1 MSPDPQPRKV
11 LVIEDE
17 TPVRESFRN
26 FLEDQLYTVFEA
38 SNGQDGIELFERCQP
53 DVVLI
58 DLRMPVMNG
67 HQVLEK
73 LVTQSPDTPLI
84 IVSGTGHI
92 GDTIEALHLGA
103 WDYLLKPVT
112 DLNMLDHAIKTAL
125 ERARLIA
132 ENRQYQQDLEKL
144 VEERTSDLNGKIE
157 ELTRINRMAL
167 GRERRIIELKRQIN
181 NLHAELGRGPQYG
194 SPDLVAEDPSLL
206 D

>member
-1 MSPDPQPRKV
+1 MSPTPRPKV

-17 TPVRESFRN
+17 EPVRESFRN
-26 FLEDQLYTVFEA
+26 FLEDQLYEVFEA
-38 SNGQDGIELFERCQP
+38 ANGREGVELFNTCNP

-73 LVTQSPDTPLI
+73 LVPQAPDTPLI

-103 WDYLLKPVT
+103 WDYLLKPVA
-112 DLNMLDHAIKTAL
+112 DLNMLDHAITTAL
-125 ERARLIA
+125 DRARLKV
-132 ENRQYQQDLEKL
+132 ENRKHQEILEKQ
-144 VEERTSDLNGKIE
+144 VAERTRELNTKVE
-157 ELTRINRMAL
+157 ELTRFNKIAV

-181 NLHAELGRGPQYG
+181 KLQVELGREPQYK
-194 SPDLVAEDPSLL
+194 SPDVIEEDPGLL

>member
-1 MSPDPQPRKV
+1 MTPEQPQTKV

-17 TPVRESFRN
+17 APVRDSFHN
-26 FLEDQLYTVFEA
+26 FLEDQGYAVFEA
-38 SNGQDGIELFERCQP
+38 TNGREGIEQFDQCQP

-67 HQVLEK
+67 QQVLERLAPK
-73 LVTQSPDTPLI
+73 APDTPLI
-84 IVSGTGHI
+84 IISGTGHI

-103 WDYLLKPVT
+103 WDYLLKPVA
-112 DLNMLDHAIKTAL
+112 DLDMLDHAITAAL

-132 ENRQYQQDLEKL
+132 ENREYQKGLEIR
-144 VEERTSDLNGKIE
+144 VEERTRELNAKVE
-157 ELTRINRMAL
+157 ELTRFNRMAV

-181 NLHAELGRGPQYG
+181 NLQVELGREPQYK
-194 SPDLVAEDPSLL
+194 SPQIIDEDPSLL

>member
-1 MSPDPQPRKV
+1 MSQTPRPKV

-17 TPVRESFRN
+17 DPVRESFRN
-26 FLEDQLYTVFEA
+26 FLEDQDYEVFDA
-38 SNGQDGIELFERCQP
+38 ANGREGVELFGQCQP

-58 DLRMPVMNG
+58 DLRMPTMNG

-73 LVTQSPDTPLI
+73 LAPQAPDTPLI

-92 GDTIEALHLGA
+92 GDTVEALHLGA

-112 DLNMLDHAIKTAL
+112 DLNILEHAITKAL
-125 ERARLIA
+125 ERARLIV
-132 ENRQYQQDLEKL
+132 ENRAYQQGLEAQ
-144 VEERTSDLNGKIE
+144 VEERTRELNDKVG
-157 ELTRINRMAL
+157 ELTRFNKMAV

-181 NLHAELGRGPQYG
+181 KLLAELGREPQYK
-194 SPDLVAEDPSLL
+194 SPDVIEEDPSLL

>member
-1 MSPDPQPRKV
+1 MSHTPRPKV

-17 TPVRESFRN
+17 EPVRESFRN
-26 FLEDQLYTVFEA
+26 FLEDQDYEVFEA
-38 SNGQDGIELFERCQP
+38 TNGREGIALFAQCQP
-53 DVVLI
+53 DIVLV

-73 LVTQSPDTPLI
+73 LVPQAPDTPLI

-92 GDTIEALHLGA
+92 GDTVEALHLGA

-112 DLNMLDHAIKTAL
+112 DLNMLEHAITNAL
-125 ERARLIA
+125 ERARLIE
-132 ENRQYQQDLEKL
+132 ENRAYQKGLEMQ
-144 VEERTSDLNGKIE
+144 VEERIRELNEKVA
-157 ELTRINRMAL
+157 ELTRFNKMAV

-181 NLHAELGRGPQYG
+181 KLLLELGRDPQYK
-194 SPDLVAEDPSLL
+194 SPDVIEEDPSLL

>member
-1 MSPDPQPRKV
+1 MSPTPRPRV

-17 TPVRESFRN
+17 ELVRESFRN
-26 FLEDQLYTVFEA
+26 FLEDQLYEVFEA
-38 SNGQDGIELFERCQP
+38 ANGREGVELFNTCNP

-73 LVTQSPDTPLI
+73 LVPQAPDTPLI

-103 WDYLLKPVT
+103 WDYLLKPVA
-112 DLNMLDHAIKTAL
+112 DLNMLDHAITTAL
-125 ERARLIA
+125 DRARLKI
-132 ENRQYQQDLEKL
+132 ENRKHQEILEKQ
-144 VEERTSDLNGKIE
+144 VAERTRELNTKVE
-157 ELTRINRMAL
+157 ELTRFNKIAV

-181 NLHAELGRGPQYG
+181 KLQVELGHEPQYK
-194 SPDLVAEDPSLL
+194 SPDVIEEDPGLL